1 MLSFSTF
8 ECNADLSLRW
18 EVRRDDRAGMELC
31 ANGLRDALLDEAQQ
45 FGFDVVA
52 GELE

>member
-1 MLSFSTF
+1 MLSFSGL
-8 ECNADLSLRW
+8 NAMQICRC
-18 EVRRDDRAGMELC
+18 VGRCADDRAGMELC

-45 FGFDVVA
+45 FGFDVMA